1 MSGQEQEGTDYA
13 SFQNE
18 IYFAGMGGQ
27 TPDLPMTFPE
37 LEARAKDELD
47 PSAFGYVAGGATS
60 EDTVQENEEAFRR
73 WRIVPRHLRDVAQR
87 DLRVELFGTTF
98 QAPVV
103 LAPIGV
109 QSIVHDEA
117 ELAVARAAAE
127 LEIPFCL
134 STVASYPMEEVAE
147 AAGDCPR
154 WFQLYWPAEREL
166 TDSFIRRAE
175 AAGYEAIVVT
185 LDTRKLAWRPRDLA
199 GAYLPFLHGQGI
211 ANYTSDEVF
220 LEGVPE
226 MEDEE
231 QAKVLRWVQVYSDES
246 QTWEDLEDLCDRTD
260 LPVIVKGVLHPRDA
274 EHALD
279 AGVAGVGVSN
289 HGGRQVDGSIAALDA
304 LPDVVEAVGGRAPI
318 VFDSGIRTGSDAMK
332 ALALGADVVMLG
344 RPYIY
349 GLGLAGE
356 EGVEHVVRSFL
367 ADLDLAMAL
376 SGLTTVDELDPDIL
390 VRRPG
395 D

>member
-1 MSGQEQEGTDYA
+1 
-13 SFQNE
+13 
-18 IYFAGMGGQ
+18 
-27 TPDLPMTFPE
+27 
-37 LEARAKDELD
+37 
-47 PSAFGYVAGGATS
+47 
-60 EDTVQENEEAFRR
+60 
-73 WRIVPRHLRDVAQR
+73 
-87 DLRVELFGTTF
+87 
-98 QAPVV
+98 
-103 LAPIGV
+103 
-109 QSIVHDEA
+109 
-117 ELAVARAAAE
+117 
-127 LEIPFCL
+127 
-134 STVASYPMEEVAE
+134 
-147 AAGDCPR
+147 
-154 WFQLYWPAEREL
+154 
-166 TDSFIRRAE
+166 
-175 AAGYEAIVVT
+175 
-185 LDTRKLAWRPRDLA
+185 
-199 GAYLPFLHGQGI
+199 
-211 ANYTSDEVF
+211 
-220 LEGVPE
+220 
-226 MEDEE
+226 
-231 QAKVLRWVQVYSDES
+231 
-246 QTWEDLEDLCDRTD
+246 
-260 LPVIVKGVLHPRDA
+260 VIVKGVLHPRDA